1 MTFLGFSKVTKHYEK
16 QPQSFISIIESLNF
30 TLRNLKH
37 QEHRGQVQVTIIF
50 YGNWSSY
57 ETRHFSLFLSCT
69 KHKCY
74 RLTPY
79 NCILNS
85 ILTIMLNIRDILKSY
100 SRRFNVYVETISKID
115 TEPTC
120 ISHAKINILY
130 FVNPSFRIRQ
140 RAFEVSS

>member
-1 MTFLGFSKVTKHYEK
+1 MSLIILLSLERVTFNSTY
-16 QPQSFISIIESLNF
+16 SLLPSELSLEYLVAAVENF
-30 TLRNLKH
+30 TLPILKH
-37 QEHRGQVQVTIIF
+37 QEHYRQVQMTIIF
-50 YGNWSSY
+50 YGNCSSY

-100 SRRFNVYVETISKID
+100 SRRFNVYVEIISKID
-115 TEPTC
+115 TESTC
-120 ISHAKINILY
+120 ISHAKNKY
-130 FVNPSFRIRQ
+130 FIFRKPQ
-140 RAFEVSS
+140 L